1 MGREQSPRRS
11 LWLKVGRSTQYVT
24 VTCPP
29 RAMHGHWDAASRR
42 TRRCGHD
49 LCQLCALGWERRA
62 FWYVGL
68 LDQDGERAIME
79 LREAQAELRRELSGM
94 AWDCVGLE
102 LAVFKDGPAA
112 NSPIR
117 AHVNGRRACEPN
129 DIAAFVSTLGLPPLL
144 TELVP
149 CLQPQ
154 EEERTGERRRP
165 NWGARS
171 GSM

>member
-1 MGREQSPRRS
+1 
-11 LWLKVGRSTQYVT
+11 
-24 VTCPP
+24 
-29 RAMHGHWDAASRR
+29 
-42 TRRCGHD
+42 
-49 LCQLCALGWERRA
+49 
-62 FWYVGL
+62 
-68 LDQDGERAIME
+68 ME